1 MKQMKEE
8 LWIKK
13 SDTQDLISKF
23 LSQLDLTSRIRGHIK
38 IEISKFENEKSSI
51 KVALKS
57 VSKLEPRPKKSS
69 LDFSL
74 SLSIQPK
81 NSNHQKYQTP
91 IFKNKTDYFFDL
103 SEDGDLTEQ
112 KFIFSQFEQ
121 EKSILQII
129 LYDHSITRTNKLFR
143 GIFLLPLTNLEE
155 SIYSGQFHEIPIIC
169 ENNINWAIWEELKSR
184 NRSTIA
190 TKFVENIKCFMYE
203 TRKPDFKQ

>member
-23 LSQLDLTSRIRGHIK
+23 LSQLDLTSRSRGHLK

-81 NSNHQKYQTP
+81 NLHGDITGSSCDKLCNAK
-91 IFKNKTDYFFDL
+91 
-103 SEDGDLTEQ
+103 SELLNAEVLT
-112 KFIFSQFEQ
+112 
-121 EKSILQII
+121 
-129 LYDHSITRTNKLFR
+129 HSL
-143 GIFLLPLTNLEE
+143 
-155 SIYSGQFHEIPIIC
+155 
-169 ENNINWAIWEELKSR
+169 
-184 NRSTIA
+184 
-190 TKFVENIKCFMYE
+190 
-203 TRKPDFKQ
+203 